1 MSADGTPVEVV
12 RGLELRLE
20 AGSFGALI
28 GPSGCGK
35 TTILKIAA
43 GLDRDFRG
51 RLRKPGSGRLGIVF
65 QEPRLLPWRTVED
78 NIRLALPAREA
89 AADLTELVEM
99 LGLGAHLARYPG
111 ELSMGLARRTAIA
124 RAFAARPDFLLL
136 DEPFVSIDE
145 AVAARLRNELVAL
158 TMRTKVTT
166 LFVTHDLA
174 EAIQL
179 ADRLFF
185 LSDRPARIIVE
196 KSLPPPWGTRSRDLI
211 ASICDDMRVL
221 GSKLINMI
229 AFTNL
234 QQFSEAID
242 NCDKSPCL
250 PAHQSARREAT
261 GLVSTLTAPS
271 GPAIFSRRSD
281 RAPAAL
287 SRSQGR
293 LGPQASGLRPQV

>member
-1 MSADGTPVEVV
+1 
-12 RGLELRLE
+12 
-20 AGSFGALI
+20 
-28 GPSGCGK
+28 
-35 TTILKIAA
+35 
-43 GLDRDFRG
+43 
-51 RLRKPGSGRLGIVF
+51 
-65 QEPRLLPWRTVED
+65 
-78 NIRLALPAREA
+78 
-89 AADLTELVEM
+89 M

-196 KSLPPPWGTRSRDLI
+196 SHCRRRGEHAAETSL
-211 ASICDDMRVL
+211 
-221 GSKLINMI
+221 
-229 AFTNL
+229 
-234 QQFSEAID
+234 
-242 NCDKSPCL
+242 
-250 PAHQSARREAT
+250 HQSAMT
-261 GLVSTLTAPS
+261 CVY
-271 GPAIFSRRSD
+271 
-281 RAPAAL
+281 
-287 SRSQGR
+287 
-293 LGPQASGLRPQV
+293 